1 MEGAEQAAHLCGIIH
16 KISMMQQFNQIRP
29 VYWLLAGILTLTV
42 AHLTWSTDAAGWIAS
57 VPFLMYLNATSGTKS
72 RSLFFLALVVA
83 WSFATLKIVS
93 PPLPLP
99 FIFFYSIPL
108 ALFHLPGYLL
118 WARFQ
123 NRPWAVLL
131 FPAAMTVLE
140 WIQYTFTPFA
150 SWGVAAYTQSHSLA
164 LMQGVSIFGLPG
176 LSFMVYWINAA
187 IAASAIQRK
196 ITWPTFYVPVLVL
209 AGWLVFGSLRFDIS
223 KSKGRETMLVA
234 AIGTDSEVS
243 GLPLPAEAENK
254 AVQAALFQRT
264 RKAAQSGAKL
274 IVWNEAA
281 TFVLPEK
288 EAAWRDTLAALAAD
302 LHTTLVAGY
311 VVPVRM
317 EPLLYENKCLLLD
330 TTGKVLYTYNKH
342 QPVPGEPAI
351 NGQEPLQV
359 FDVAG
364 AKTGA
369 AICYDYDFPYLAKG
383 YGQLNADIVAVPSSD
398 WRGIDPIH
406 TRMAAFR
413 AVEQGHAIL
422 RSTRFGLSAAISPFG
437 EFAAQM
443 SSFDQNDKIMLANLP
458 SRRVETVYA
467 AIGDVLVYACIG
479 FVLLFMGRSR
489 KTIDSGIF

>member
-1 MEGAEQAAHLCGIIH
+1 
-16 KISMMQQFNQIRP
+16 MMQPFNQIRP
-29 VYWLLAGILTLTV
+29 VYWLLAGVFTLSA
-42 AHLTWSTDAAGWIAS
+42 AHLTWSIDAAGWISS
-57 VPFLMYLNATSGTKS
+57 VPFLLYLNATNGIKS
-72 RSLFFLALVVA
+72 WWLFFLALIIA
-83 WSFATLKIVS
+83 WSCAMLKIVT

-118 WARFQ
+118 WARYK
-123 NRPWAVLL
+123 NRPFAVLL
-131 FPAAMTVLE
+131 FPAAMTIME
-140 WIQYTFTPFA
+140 WVQYTFTPLA
-150 SWGVAAYTQSHSLA
+150 SWGVAAYTQSHNLA
-164 LMQGVSIFGLPG
+164 LMQLVSVFGLPG
-176 LSFMVYWINAA
+176 LSFMVYWVNTAFA
-187 IAASAIQRK
+187 TSAIRRK
-196 ITWPTFYVPVLVL
+196 MTWPTFYVPLLVL

-223 KSKGRETMLVA
+223 KSKGRETMVAA
-234 AIGTDSEVS
+234 AIGTDSEVG
-243 GLPLPAEAENK
+243 GLPLPSESENQ

-288 EAAWRDTLAALAAD
+288 EAEWRDSLSALASE
-302 LHTTLVAGY
+302 LHITLVAGY
-311 VVPVRM
+311 VVPVNM
-317 EPLLYENKCLLLD
+317 SPLLYENKCLFLD
-330 TTGKVLYTYNKH
+330 TAGKVLYTYNKH

-351 NGQEPLQV
+351 KGREALQV

-406 TRMAAFR
+406 TKMAAFR

-443 SSFDQNDKIMLANLP
+443 SSFDHNDKIMLANLP

-467 AIGDVLVYACIG
+467 TIGDVLIYACIG
-479 FVLLFMGRSR
+479 FVLIFMGRSR
-489 KTIDSGIF
+489 KTIDSGMF